1 MQPHFDYTCSVWYR
15 NLNKKIKTKLQ
26 TLRNKC
32 VRFRLQLDN
41 KAHVGITE
49 FKHINWLPINYRFRR
64 CLAANVFKFFD
75 DKCPVYMKDVFNK
88 LNLNKKLYYETKSTI
103 KENQIWSTL
112 YLILGSISLEQ
123 FAEWTKTL
131 HE

>member
-1 MQPHFDYTCSVWYR
+1 MQPHFDYACSVWYC

-41 KAHVGITE
+41 KTHIGITE
-49 FKHINWLPINYRFRR
+49 FKHINWLPVNYRFRR

-75 DKCPVYMKDVFNK
+75 DKCPVYMRDVFNK

-123 FAEWTKTL
+123 FAE
-131 HE
+131 

>member
-1 MQPHFDYTCSVWYR
+1 MQPHFDYACSVWYR

-32 VRFRLQLDN
+32 VHFRLQLDN

-123 FAEWTKTL
+123 FAE
-131 HE
+131 

>member
-1 MQPHFDYTCSVWYR
+1 MQPHFDYACSVWYR

-41 KAHVGITE
+41 KTHIGITE
-49 FKHINWLPINYRFRR
+49 FKHINWLPVNYRFRR
-64 CLAANVFKFFD
+64 CLAANVFKFFN

-123 FAEWTKTL
+123 FAE
-131 HE
+131 

>member
-1 MQPHFDYTCSVWYR
+1 MQPHFDYACSVWYR

-123 FAEWTKTL
+123 FAE
-131 HE
+131 

>member
-1 MQPHFDYTCSVWYR
+1 MQPHFDYACSVWYC

-123 FAEWTKTL
+123 FAE
-131 HE
+131 

>member
-1 MQPHFDYTCSVWYR
+1 MQPHFDYACSVWYR

-41 KAHVGITE
+41 KTHVGITE
-49 FKHINWLPINYRFRR
+49 FKHINWLPVNYRFRR

-123 FAEWTKTL
+123 LAE
-131 HE
+131 

>member
-123 FAEWTKTL
+123 FAE
-131 HE
+131 

>member
-1 MQPHFDYTCSVWYR
+1 MQPHFDYACSVWYC

-41 KAHVGITE
+41 KTHIGITE
-49 FKHINWLPINYRFRR
+49 FKHINWLPVNYRFRR

-123 FAEWTKTL
+123 FAE
-131 HE
+131 

>member
-1 MQPHFDYTCSVWYR
+1 MQPHFDYVCSVWYC

-41 KAHVGITE
+41 KTHIGITE
-49 FKHINWLPINYRFRR
+49 FKHINWLPVNYRFRR

-123 FAEWTKTL
+123 FAE
-131 HE
+131 